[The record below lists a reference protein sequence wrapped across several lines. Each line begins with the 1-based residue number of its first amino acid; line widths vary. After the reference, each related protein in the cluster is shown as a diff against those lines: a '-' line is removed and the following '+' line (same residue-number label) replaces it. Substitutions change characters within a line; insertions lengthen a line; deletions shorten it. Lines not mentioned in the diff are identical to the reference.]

1 MPRGAQE
8 TSNFEFFVLKL
19 VELGVS
25 TAYSLTT
32 RAGLSYGAVIPA
44 LNRLKKRKLLQ
55 AVQTGQARKRNE
67 FSITDAGRKHLKES
81 WPHLVRHP
89 QSDAESLC
97 RLAILAILMGQPRSE
112 ARELLLRGAAR
123 IADLRNREKLPEE
136 AIGPETYRWMMARC
150 DSHRRAGEIRALKS
164 LADDLPKGSSAKRAT
179 SATKA
184 SGPVS

>member
-32 RAGLSYGAVIPA
+32 RAGVSYGAVIPA
-44 LNRLKKRKLLQ
+44 LDRLKKRKLLQ
-55 AVQTGQARKRNE
+55 AVQVGHGRKRNE
-67 FSITDAGRKHLKES
+67 FSITDAGRKHLKDS
-81 WPHLVRHP
+81 WPNLIRQP

-97 RLAILAILMGQPRSE
+97 RLAILTILMEQPRSE
-112 ARELLLRGAAR
+112 ARELLLKGAAR
-123 IADLRNREKLPEE
+123 IANLRDREKPPQDS
-136 AIGPETYRWMMARC
+136 IGPETYRWMVARC

-164 LADDLPKGSSAKRAT
+164 LADEFPKTAAAKR
-179 SATKA
+179 SRSSTK
-184 SGPVS
+184 SS